1 MRWNHFKS
9 KLLFKYILS
18 YLSIFLVPLIV
29 MTFIIYQNA
38 VNNLRSEIEQSSIS
52 QLEQAKR
59 NIDGRMKELEEIAA
73 RISFD
78 SKLTPYMVRHDYYGG
93 EAIDTLDKYKANSS
107 IVNEMFLYFHGDDVI
122 YSSRGMMS
130 VDTMFDFVYDFSSWN
145 KNTFVRDL
153 NAVKV
158 PTMRP
163 TEQVTVNRHGQNRML
178 AYLVP
183 IPTNQGYKHGTVTY
197 LIEESMLT
205 GMMESVLSNFQG
217 NAYIFDQ
224 DGRVLAAASHG
235 GEMEEEAVRRLA
247 AVEAGIHT
255 EQLGEVQQSVV
266 AVKSDSNG
274 WTYVTAMPSK
284 QFFGRVVHIQIFI
297 LMIFAVTIL
306 FGSILAILLAKRQ
319 YHPIR
324 DLLEFANLKRGSDE
338 AAEDGSNGKSE
349 LEWIRETLVSYRNQV
364 DLQEPY
370 ARNQY
375 LLTLLKRGAPSR
387 EDAEEM
393 LQQLGIVL
401 SGRSMFVIILAWEYM
416 VDRASSAPEREAFV
430 QQFTEFGLARGRAMA
445 YGVELSHTEQLALLV
460 SMEAGAEADD
470 ESRMEAIVEDVHQ
483 LVEEHMT
490 AIPTMGIG
498 SLYTSPEQLNQSYI
512 EAASALEYRIVN
524 GKGSVTFF
532 SNLTYE
538 QDQNFWIAKDS
549 LIKLTQSLKQGNATV
564 AVDTIGAV
572 FRKLQQQE
580 PAIPLLRCM
589 CFDVLNTVLK
599 TASELGLTETAQQ
612 VPDLAKF
619 ETLEQLE
626 AKLCELVV
634 YICSQVE
641 HQEESEQRSL
651 TDEVVTYISEHYCE
665 YDLSLEKLAEMYRV
679 SVSYLSRSIKEKTGH
694 TFSQHVW
701 QLRMDEVIRHLKSGN
716 EPLKDIII
724 RVGYMDVP
732 NFIRKFKK
740 ETGHTPGQYRKLYGT
755 GGHSSAI
762 EEQR

>member
-78 SKLTPYMVRHDYYGG
+78 SKLTPYMVRHAYYGG

-130 VDTMFDFVYDFSSWN
+130 VDTMFDYVYDFSSWN

-183 IPTNQGYKHGTVTY
+183 IPTNQGYKQGTVTY

-247 AVEAGIHT
+247 SVEAGVHT

-284 QFFGRVVHIQIFI
+284 QFFGRVVHIQTFI

-306 FGSILAILLAKRQ
+306 FGSMLAILLAKRQ

-324 DLLEFANLKRGSDE
+324 DLLEFANLKRGTGE
-338 AAEDGSNGKSE
+338 AAEDGVKGKTE
-349 LEWIRETLVSYRNQV
+349 LEWIRETLLSYRNQV

-393 LQQLGIVL
+393 LQQLGIFL
-401 SGRSMFVIILAWEYM
+401 PGRSLFVIIIAWEYM
-416 VDRASSAPEREAFV
+416 VDRVYSAQEREAFV
-430 QQFTEFGLARGRAMA
+430 QQFTEFGLARGKAMA
-445 YGVELSHTEQLALLV
+445 YGVELSHTEQLALIV
-460 SMEAGAEADD
+460 SMEPEPDTDD
-470 ESRMEAIVEDVHQ
+470 EARMEAIVEDVHR

-498 SLYTSPEQLNQSYI
+498 SLYASPERLNQSYI

-755 GGHSSAI
+755 GGHSSEM
-762 EEQR
+762 EE